1 MLINIVT
8 VDETKLVSQIININ
22 RFITYQPIIGW
33 DREWIFGPW
42 CLPPLLLAL
51 ANYKNQNSERAA

>member
-22 RFITYQPIIGW
+22 RFITYQPIIGGTESESLGL
-33 DREWIFGPW
+33 DVY
-42 CLPPLLLAL
+42 LPYSWPT
-51 ANYKNQNSERAA
+51 NYKNQNSERAA